1 MKSPENATKRI
12 GIESLYWLARSAVF
26 VIGTICFS
34 AILEDRLLL
43 ALDQRLYPIQ
53 AISSVQALQVR
64 NFFLW
69 FIILAF
75 EYYFYHLSE

>member
-53 AISSVQALQVR
+53 AISLCKLYKFVTFSFGL
-64 NFFLW
+64 L
-69 FIILAF
+69 
-75 EYYFYHLSE
+75 Y

>member
-1 MKSPENATKRI
+1 MKSPENATKRF
-12 GIESLYWLARSAVF
+12 GIESLCWLARSAVF

-53 AISSVQALQVR
+53 AISSGARLYKFVTFSFGL
-64 NFFLW
+64 L
-69 FIILAF
+69 
-75 EYYFYHLSE
+75 Y